1 MKIISKKSRK
11 ETVGIQVENL
21 DDLWIL
27 YNLVQP
33 GDRIDGK
40 TSRRI
45 INTDHED
52 DKGERRMIH
61 LKIVVEEIE
70 FHEFAN
76 RLRAKGKIIEGPDD
90 LIQLHTYHTF
100 NIEEGTV
107 FFLNK
112 DEWTPQE
119 WRLLEDAERRKV
131 VQKLLVIAIDA
142 GDATFG
148 EIGDYYQKTSIKVS
162 EHIPGKRYG
171 DVKDDAEARNNFYA
185 EVYKMLESMMS
196 QAKFTKVIITGPGF
210 TREHFM
216 EYCLKKNPGLRPLLM
231 TESSST
237 ATQSGIRE
245 LLAKQTVQV
254 LLKDSRI
261 IEETKLVDELLL
273 RVAKDTADYAYGTE
287 EVKKAADMGAVQDL
301 LVTDEVMRKVNAE
314 RNAPM
319 LALLKQVEGSR
330 GKVTVIS
337 TLHEAGKK
345 IRGLGGL
352 AALLRFK
359 LSY

>member
-1 MKIISKKSRK
+1 MKIISKKSRR

-27 YNLVQP
+27 YNLIQP

-45 INTDHED
+45 INTDHDD
-52 DKGERRMIH
+52 DKGERRLIH
-61 LKIVVEEIE
+61 LEITVEEVE

-76 RLRAKGKIIEGPDD
+76 RLRAKGKITEGPDD
-90 LIQLHTYHTF
+90 LVQLHTYHTF

-107 FFLNK
+107 FFVTKNK
-112 DEWTPQE
+112 WTSQE
-119 WRLLEDAERRKV
+119 WHLLEDAEKRKV
-131 VQKLLVIAIDA
+131 VQKVLVIAIDA
-142 GDATFG
+142 GEATFG
-148 EIGDYYQKTSIKVS
+148 EIGDYYQKTSIKLS

-185 EVYKMLESMMS
+185 EVYKMLENMMA

-216 EYCLKKNPGLRPLLM
+216 EYCLKKNPGLKPMLM
-231 TESSST
+231 TESASS

-261 IEETKLVDELLL
+261 LEETRLVDELLV
-273 RVAKDTADYAYGTE
+273 RVAKDSADFAYGVE
-287 EVKKAADMGAVQDL
+287 EIKKAAGMGAIQDL
-301 LVTDEVMRKVNAE
+301 LVTDEIMRKVNAE
-314 RNAPM
+314 KNAPM
-319 LALLKQVEGSR
+319 LDLLKQVEASR
-330 GKVTVIS
+330 GKVTIIS

-345 IRGLGGL
+345 IKGLGGM

>member
-1 MKIISKKSRK
+1 MKIISRKSRK

-45 INTDHED
+45 IVTDHED
-52 DKGERRMIH
+52 DKGERRLVH
-61 LKIVVEEIE
+61 LKIVVEDVE

-76 RLRAKGKIIEGPDD
+76 RLRAKGKIVEGPND
-90 LIQLHTYHTF
+90 LVQLHSYHTF
-100 NIEEGTV
+100 NIEEGTT
-107 FFLNK
+107 FFLTK

-119 WRLLEDAERRKV
+119 WRLLEEAARRKV
-131 VQKLLVIAIDA
+131 VQKVLVVAIDA

-148 EIGDYYQKTSIKVS
+148 EIGDYYQKTSVKVS

-171 DVKDDAEARNNFYA
+171 DVKGGADARNNFYA
-185 EVYKMLESMMS
+185 EVFKVLENMMA
-196 QAKFTKVIITGPGF
+196 QASYTKVIITGPGF

-216 EYCLKKNPGLRPLLM
+216 DHCLKKDPGLRAMLM
-231 TESSST
+231 TEASSS

-245 LLAKQTVQV
+245 LLAKQTVQA

-261 IEETKLVDELLL
+261 LEETRLVDELLA
-273 RVAKDTADYAYGTE
+273 RVGKDSADFAYGVE
-287 EVKKAADMGAVQDL
+287 EIKRAADMGAIQDL
-301 LVTDEVMRKVNAE
+301 LVADEVMRKVNAE
-314 RNAPM
+314 KNAPM
-319 LALLKQVEGSR
+319 LALLKQVEAAR
-330 GKVTVIS
+330 GRVTVIS

-345 IRGLGGL
+345 IRGLGGM
-352 AALLRFK
+352 AALLRFR

>member
-11 ETVGIQVENL
+11 ETVGILVENL
-21 DDLWIL
+21 DDLWTL
-27 YNLVQP
+27 YNLIQP

-45 INTDHED
+45 INTDHDD
-52 DKGERRMIH
+52 DKGERRIIH
-61 LKIVVEEIE
+61 LKIVVEDIE

-90 LIQLHTYHTF
+90 LISFNTYHTF

-112 DEWTPQE
+112 DEWTSQE
-119 WRLLEDAERRKV
+119 WHLLEDAEKRKV
-131 VQKLLVIAIDA
+131 VQKVLVIAIDA
-142 GDATFG
+142 GEATFG

-171 DVKDDAEARNNFYA
+171 DTKDDAEARNNFYA
-185 EVYKMLESMMS
+185 EVYKMLESALS
-196 QAKFTKVIITGPGF
+196 QAKYTKVIITGPGF
-210 TREHFM
+210 TREYFM
-216 EYCLKKNPGLRPLLM
+216 EYCAKKNPPWKSLLM
-231 TESSST
+231 TEPASS
-237 ATQSGIRE
+237 ATESGIRE
-245 LLAKQTVQV
+245 LLARQTVQA

-261 IEETKLVDELLL
+261 IEETKLVDEFLV
-273 RVAKDTADYAYGTE
+273 RVAKDTADFAYGME
-287 EVKKAADMGAVQDL
+287 EIKKAADMSAVQNL
-301 LVTDEVMRKVNAE
+301 LVTDEVLRKVNGEKDAT
-314 RNAPM
+314 M

-330 GKVTVIS
+330 GKITIIS
-337 TLHEAGKK
+337 TLHDAGKK
-345 IRGLGGL
+345 IKGLGGM

>member
-27 YNLVQP
+27 YNLIQP

-61 LKIVVEEIE
+61 LKIVVEDIE

-90 LIQLHTYHTF
+90 LVSFNTYHTF
-100 NIEEGTV
+100 NIEEGIV

-112 DEWTPQE
+112 DEWTSQE
-119 WRLLEDAERRKV
+119 WHLLEDAERRKV
-131 VQKLLVIAIDA
+131 VQKVLVIAVDT
-142 GDATFG
+142 GEATFG

-171 DVKDDAEARNNFYA
+171 DVKDDAEARNNFYS
-185 EVYKMLESMMS
+185 EVYKMLENMMS
-196 QAKFTKVIITGPGF
+196 QVKYTKVIITGPGF

-216 EYCLKKNPGLRPLLM
+216 EYCLKKNGGLKAILM
-231 TESSST
+231 TESASS
-237 ATQSGIRE
+237 ATESGIRE
-245 LLAKQTVQV
+245 LMAKQTVQM

-261 IEETKLVDELLL
+261 LEETKLVDDLFV
-273 RVAKDTADYAYGTE
+273 RVGKDTADFAYGME
-287 EVKKAADMGAVQDL
+287 DVKKAADMGAIQDL
-301 LVTDEVMRKVNAE
+301 LITDEVMRKVNAE
-314 RNAPM
+314 KNAPM
-319 LALLKQVEGSR
+319 LALLKQVEGAR
-330 GKVTVIS
+330 GKITIIS
-337 TLHEAGKK
+337 TLHDAGKK
-345 IRGLGGL
+345 IKGLGGM
-352 AALLRFK
+352 AALMRFR
-359 LSY
+359 LAY